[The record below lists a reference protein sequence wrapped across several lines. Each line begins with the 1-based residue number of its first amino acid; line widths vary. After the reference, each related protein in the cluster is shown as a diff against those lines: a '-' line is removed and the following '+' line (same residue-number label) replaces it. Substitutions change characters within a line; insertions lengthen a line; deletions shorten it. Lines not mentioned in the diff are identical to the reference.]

1 MEMWGQPLP
10 ETVGRRRPVNP
21 NGEAKVVVILLGN
34 PYRIWDI
41 MGYCWDM
48 IGYDWDIMR
57 YYRILLGYY
66 WISLIS
72 PLDLW
77 TQCELMDFP
86 RPFFATLCTT
96 FYPFLRVTEF
106 GPDSFVVQVGD
117 TQWLKIVVVGC
128 GFQSSICSSHD
139 NANRCNNDQHVEVLN
154 SYIWITGWWFG
165 TFFICPFSWE

>member
-57 YYRILLGYY
+57 YYRILLD
-66 WISLIS
+66 ITDI
-72 PLDLW
+72 
-77 TQCELMDFP
+77 
-86 RPFFATLCTT
+86 TT
-96 FYPFLRVTEF
+96 R
-106 GPDSFVVQVGD
+106 FVN
-117 TQWLKIVVVGC
+117 TM
-128 GFQSSICSSHD
+128 
-139 NANRCNNDQHVEVLN
+139 
-154 SYIWITGWWFG
+154 
-165 TFFICPFSWE
+165 